1 MDYRM
6 SVPRTVW
13 TERHSHEISLKRVE
27 AILSAPDVSSTLNYF
42 EHFAFVVISP
52 WRLGELSPHHF
63 FGSHLQPCLREVI

>member
-52 WRLGELSPHHF
+52 WRLGKL
-63 FGSHLQPCLREVI
+63 HLTIFSDHTSNHVSEK